1 MGILVDLALYRRAKE
16 EAAQQKELD
25 EIASLK
31 QELSV
36 YLEDLGPIEPEMYV
50 AKEDDVEAFHRRMIM
65 MMLHTLDGYSDW
77 PIDSSK
83 YRVI

>member
-1 MGILVDLALYRRAKE
+1 VGILVDLAEYRRTKVE
-16 EAAQQKELD
+16 EAERKELD

-31 QELSV
+31 KELSG

-50 AKEDDVEAFHRRMIM
+50 TKDDEVEAFHRRMIM

-77 PIDSSK
+77 PIDSSDM
-83 YRVI
+83 